1 MATISEKD
9 TPEYMS
15 RKYYR
20 DVRRRNIARLLLTY
34 FVPLLIL
41 IVYFNFQYD
50 ALMAEGRRLHLKS
63 IAESQANTFDLFLTE
78 RLVNLANLIDDPK
91 FHVPPEPE
99 MLTAYLE
106 KLKRNSEAFIDIGY
120 FDSTG
125 IQTNYAGPFPALE
138 ERNYGSEEWFRRL
151 KDEKE
156 EFIITDIYL
165 GFRQKPHFTIA
176 VSRIISEQFVVLR
189 ATLDPEKIYEYITS
203 LEGAN
208 EVYVSIVNSEGYYQV
223 VTPHI
228 GTSLEASSIIPPRE
242 NRIGVEEISI
252 KGNSITYAYA
262 WLKTAGWAL
271 ITQWSEGTGEG
282 LISGFKLQMFLI
294 SLIVM
299 LGLLVIIIFRTRK
312 LVQMQIES
320 DRAKAQLE
328 HAAKLASVGELAAG
342 IAHEINNPLAIISEE
357 AGLMKDMMDPQF
369 NLQPKLEEM
378 TPHLDAI
385 HEAVFR
391 CRDITRKLL
400 SFVRRTDVDLKPHD
414 INKVIDSVVDGFLGR
429 EMAVSNIVISKNYDT
444 SLPTV
449 VTDSN
454 QLQQVLVNI
463 LNNAVDAITGPG
475 KITIA
480 TAQQDN
486 LVRIAIADTG
496 KGMTPE
502 QVDKIFLPFYTT
514 KQVGKGTG
522 LGLSVSYGIIK
533 SLGGKIM
540 VESAP
545 GKGST
550 FTVVLPFRH

>member
-1 MATISEKD
+1 MSTASQEELS
-9 TPEYMS
+9 EYMS

-41 IVYFNFQYD
+41 IIYFNYQYD
-50 ALMAEGRRLHLKS
+50 ALVEEGRRLHLKS

-78 RLVNLANLIDDPK
+78 RLVNLGNLIDDPK

-99 MLTAYLE
+99 MLAAYLE
-106 KLKRNSEAFIDIGY
+106 KLKRNSEAFVDIGY

-138 ERNYGSEEWFRRL
+138 ERNYGSEEWFRQL
-151 KDEKE
+151 KDEKK

-176 VSRIISEQFVVLR
+176 VRRIISDQFVVLR

-242 NRIGVEEISI
+242 NRIGVEQIRL
-252 KGNSITYAYA
+252 KGTSITYAYT
-262 WLKTAGWAL
+262 WLKTADWAL
-271 ITQWSEGTGEG
+271 ISQWSQATGEG
-282 LISGFKLQMFLI
+282 LISGFKLQMILI
-294 SLIVM
+294 SLVVM
-299 LGLLVIIIFRTRK
+299 LGLLVIIVFRTRK
-312 LVQMQIES
+312 LVQMQMES

-369 NLQPKLEEM
+369 KLNPKLEEM

-414 INKVIDSVVDGFLGR
+414 IHKVIDSVVDGFLGR
-429 EMAVSNIVISKNYDT
+429 EMAVSNIVISKNYDA

-449 VTDSN
+449 VTDTN

-463 LNNAVDAITGPG
+463 LNNAVDAIAGPG
-475 KITIA
+475 KITIS
-480 TAQQDN
+480 TSRQDEF
-486 LVRIAIADTG
+486 LRIAIADTG

-545 GKGST
+545 GRGST
-550 FTVVLPFRH
+550 FILVLPFRH